1 MFFRTKCDKIS
12 VFDYKKMK
20 KCRRMSVI
28 QVILSIIYVILG
40 VAISIVILMQEGK
53 SNGLGSA
60 IGGIS
65 TDSYWSKNRGRSMEG
80 ALEHFTRYGA
90 IVFMI
95 ITIILNI
102 LLRIAG

>member
-1 MFFRTKCDKIS
+1 
-12 VFDYKKMK
+12 
-20 KCRRMSVI
+20 MSAI

>member
-1 MFFRTKCDKIS
+1 
-12 VFDYKKMK
+12 
-20 KCRRMSVI
+20 MSVI
-28 QVILSIIYVILG
+28 QVILSIIYVLLG

>member
-1 MFFRTKCDKIS
+1 MERCT
-12 VFDYKKMK
+12 
-20 KCRRMSVI
+20 RMSVI
-28 QVILSIIYVILG
+28 QIILSIIYVILG
-40 VAISIVILMQEGK
+40 VAISVVILMQEGK

-90 IVFMI
+90 IVFMV

-102 LLRIAG
+102 LLKIQG

>member
-1 MFFRTKCDKIS
+1 
-12 VFDYKKMK
+12 
-20 KCRRMSVI
+20 MSVI
-28 QVILSIIYVILG
+28 QIILSIIYVILG
-40 VAISIVILMQEGK
+40 VAISVVILMQEGK

-90 IVFMI
+90 IVFRV

-102 LLRIAG
+102 LLKIQG

>member
-1 MFFRTKCDKIS
+1 MA
-12 VFDYKKMK
+12 
-20 KCRRMSVI
+20 VI

>member
-1 MFFRTKCDKIS
+1 
-12 VFDYKKMK
+12 
-20 KCRRMSVI
+20 MSVI

-65 TDSYWSKNRGRSMEG
+65 TDSYWSKHRGRSMEG